1 LASARDRPPLNPI
14 EQRAILDDRLV
25 SVRVV
30 QLAEVDLAQYIR
42 ERSIQDTPESARSI
56 PFSASHAWI
65 STSGAPRSRRLN
77 ALTTTFAAS
86 GSTVSTP
93 FSPRAY
99 PTGTFG
105 CG

>member
-1 LASARDRPPLNPI
+1 MIGSCACVLCSSPKWISPR
-14 EQRAILDDRLV
+14 
-25 SVRVV
+25 
-30 QLAEVDLAQYIR
+30 YIR

-65 STSGAPRSRRLN
+65 STSDAPRSRRLN
-77 ALTTTFAAS
+77 ARTTTFAAA

-93 FSPRAY
+93 FWPRTY